1 MKRSSLRNKF
11 LNTKSDINRKA
22 YNKQRNIC
30 ATLIRQKTKNF
41 YSKLNILIINN
52 KTFWKKVKT
61 FFTDKILTKSKMTL
75 IEKELLPSEEESVIQ
90 SEEII
95 SKDKA
100 IA

>member
-30 ATLIRQKTKNF
+30 ATLIRQKKKNF

>member
-30 ATLIRQKTKNF
+30 ATPIRQKKKNF